1 MSDLARWTVAH
12 EGGVVVVALTGEV
25 DLSNA
30 TELEA
35 ELAAAI
41 EGAAPA
47 VVDLSGLDYLD
58 SSGTRSLHRLAAGTA
73 ARRQPLA
80 LVAPPASTAFK
91 NCSAAKAAGAARVR
105 IGDPGYGRHLD
116 SDGDG
121 VGCES

>member
-1 MSDLARWTVAH
+1 VSDLARWTVAD

-30 TELEA
+30 DDLEA
-35 ELAAAI
+35 ELGAAV

-58 SSGTRSLHRLAAGTA
+58 SSGTRSLHRLAAAAA

-80 LVAPPASTAFK
+80 LVAPPASTARRLLDLVGMAE
-91 NCSAAKAAGAARVR
+91 SVPVHDTVAEARTAVT
-105 IGDPGYGRHLD
+105 G
-116 SDGDG
+116 
-121 VGCES
+121 